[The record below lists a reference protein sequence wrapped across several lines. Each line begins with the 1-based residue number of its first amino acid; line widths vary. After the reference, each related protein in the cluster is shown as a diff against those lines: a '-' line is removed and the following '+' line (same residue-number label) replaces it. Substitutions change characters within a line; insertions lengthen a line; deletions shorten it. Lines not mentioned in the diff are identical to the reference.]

1 MLILLL
7 TLELEYGD
15 WLTVRKRFFGKNLKI
30 LLGAILVALNI
41 GMAVF
46 APFLAPYDP
55 YQQDLMHRLQ
65 PPVWSD
71 KGTWDHLLGTDNYGR
86 DMLSRL
92 IHGSR
97 ISMLVGLSAML
108 FSGVLG
114 SILGMLA
121 GYLGGRTELV
131 IMRVADAQFAL
142 PNILLA
148 ILIVASIG
156 GSTLNLILVLGISG
170 WVIYARVA
178 FGLMRSFKERAF
190 VQSVVALGARDTYI
204 IFRHILPHMIP
215 VLTVVST
222 LQVAQM
228 ILRETALS
236 FLGLG
241 VPPPTP
247 TWGNMLA
254 EGRNRLWVA
263 PWIANYSGIA
273 IILVVWG
280 INMLGDGLREHFDPR
295 AKEARK

>member
-1 MLILLL
+1 
-7 TLELEYGD
+7 
-15 WLTVRKRFFGKNLKI
+15 VRRRIFGKKLKI
-30 LLGAILVALNI
+30 ALGGFLVLCNVLMAL
-41 GMAVF
+41 F
-46 APFLAPYDP
+46 APYLVPYDP
-55 YQQDLMHRLQ
+55 YRQDLMERLK
-65 PPVWSD
+65 PPVWSA
-71 KGTWDHLLGTDNYGR
+71 GGSWAHLLGTDNYGR
-86 DMLSRL
+86 DLLSRL
-92 IHGSR
+92 IYGSR
-97 ISMLVGLSAML
+97 ISILVGLSSML
-108 FSGVLG
+108 FSGFVG
-114 SILGMLA
+114 TILGMLA
-121 GYLGGRTELV
+121 GYRGGRSEFF
-131 IMRVADAQFAL
+131 IMRLADAQFAL

-178 FGLMRSFKERAF
+178 FGLMRSFKERMF
-190 VQSVVALGARDTYI
+190 VTAAVALGARHKYI

-254 EGRNRLWVA
+254 EGRDRLWVA
-263 PWIANYSGIA
+263 PWIANYSGLA

-280 INMLGDGLREHFDPR
+280 INMLGDGLREHLDPKAR
-295 AKEARK
+295 EARR

>member
-1 MLILLL
+1 MQSRL
-7 TLELEYGD
+7 
-15 WLTVRKRFFGKNLKI
+15 FNKNLKI
-30 LLGAILVALNI
+30 ALGAILVIFNVL
-41 GMAVF
+41 MAIF
-46 APFLAPYDP
+46 APYLAPYDP

-65 PPVWSD
+65 PPVWYKEGS
-71 KGTWDHLLGTDNYGR
+71 WDHLFGTDNYGR
-86 DMLSRL
+86 DLLSRL
-92 IHGSR
+92 IYGSR

-108 FSGVLG
+108 FSGILG
-114 SILGMLA
+114 SILGMIA
-121 GYLGGRTELV
+121 GYMGGRTELV

-178 FGLMRSFKERAF
+178 FGLMRSFKERVF
-190 VQSVVALGARDTYI
+190 VQAVVALGARDTYI
-204 IFRHILPHMIP
+204 IFKHILPHMIP
-215 VLTVVST
+215 VITVVST

-241 VPPPTP
+241 VPPPIP

-280 INMLGDGLREHFDPR
+280 INMLGDGMREHLDPK